1 MNFCDSGSSATDF
14 HIWWI
19 IRSRTPMTSSSL
31 AHEHSISNE
40 MNSFKCRYVSCFSAR
55 NAGPISNTRSSPP
68 DIQSCLKSWGD
79 WLRNA
84 GVSKY
89 IIGNKSVPPSVAVA
103 TILGVCVSKNP
114 SLIKASRPYCKI
126 FPRKWNIALTC
137 ARRKSR
143 KRLSNRVSRAT

>member
-1 MNFCDSGSSATDF
+1 MCCWDSGSSDTDF
-14 HIWWI
+14 HMWWI
-19 IRSRTPMTSSSL
+19 MRSRTPMTSSSF
-31 AHEHSISNE
+31 AQEHSISND

-55 NAGPISNTRSSPP
+55 NAGPISNTLSSPP
-68 DIQSCLKSWGD
+68 DMHSCLNNCGD

-114 SLIKASRPYCKI
+114 SLISASRPYWSI
-126 FPRKWNIALTC
+126 FPRKWNMALT
-137 ARRKSR
+137 
-143 KRLSNRVSRAT
+143 